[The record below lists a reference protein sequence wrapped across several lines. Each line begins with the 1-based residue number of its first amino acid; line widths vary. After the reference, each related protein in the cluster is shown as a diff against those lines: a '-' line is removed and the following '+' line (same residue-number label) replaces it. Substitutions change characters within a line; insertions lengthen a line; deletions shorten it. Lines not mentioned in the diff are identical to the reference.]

1 MSGLFSSDS
10 LSSEFF
16 TSEPSASELSDPA
29 ILNRIIH
36 AVQDVLQEIDEE
48 IRNLTVKAERKSVLE
63 KELPLREDHKN
74 ELARQLSNLHGLAE
88 SSAKSAEEKWNFV
101 RSGTSSVLG
110 EAAATALP
118 TEAEDFKS
126 TIRRC
131 VDSKKQEITADQS
144 SCKVKIKALED
155 MAKRKEFL
163 TKDNVSL
170 GERIN
175 TLTEAIKGLDIEIGK
190 AVQKQE
196 SLRQN
201 IDTLQKKLRFADR
214 KQAEAE
220 IQNLK
225 TKNKEILEAVR
236 QAQENLQA
244 AEKAVTELEAQHK
257 ALKAEIAGSPV
268 YDRKEDEVKL
278 DETEKKLKENEKLAA
293 VITGRL
299 KVNEDARGRLLDHSR
314 QVLEAEQNLREI
326 QELSNTA
333 SGGSGLRSKV
343 ELETYVQ
350 MSLFDRIVRR
360 ANKRFGVMS
369 SNQYDLQRSN
379 AMSADGR
386 SQTGLDLEVIDHFNG
401 TTRSVKSLSGG
412 ESFMASLSLAIGLSD
427 EIQSHAGGIRL
438 DTMFVDEG
446 FGSLDQDTLDQAMN
460 AMKDLTEGGERLVGI
475 ISHVNELKSRIGKQ
489 IIVTKTRES
498 GSHTKVVSED

>member
-201 IDTLQKKLRFADR
+201 IDTLC
-214 KQAEAE
+214 
-220 IQNLK
+220 
-225 TKNKEILEAVR
+225 R
-236 QAQENLQA
+236 Q
-244 AEKAVTELEAQHK
+244 
-257 ALKAEIAGSPV
+257 
-268 YDRKEDEVKL
+268 
-278 DETEKKLKENEKLAA
+278 ETGG
-293 VITGRL
+293 GRDP
-299 KVNEDARGRLLDHSR
+299 E
-314 QVLEAEQNLREI
+314 
-326 QELSNTA
+326 
-333 SGGSGLRSKV
+333 
-343 ELETYVQ
+343 
-350 MSLFDRIVRR
+350 
-360 ANKRFGVMS
+360 
-369 SNQYDLQRSN
+369 
-379 AMSADGR
+379 
-386 SQTGLDLEVIDHFNG
+386 
-401 TTRSVKSLSGG
+401 
-412 ESFMASLSLAIGLSD
+412 
-427 EIQSHAGGIRL
+427 
-438 DTMFVDEG
+438 
-446 FGSLDQDTLDQAMN
+446 
-460 AMKDLTEGGERLVGI
+460 
-475 ISHVNELKSRIGKQ
+475 
-489 IIVTKTRES
+489 
-498 GSHTKVVSED
+498 SEDKK